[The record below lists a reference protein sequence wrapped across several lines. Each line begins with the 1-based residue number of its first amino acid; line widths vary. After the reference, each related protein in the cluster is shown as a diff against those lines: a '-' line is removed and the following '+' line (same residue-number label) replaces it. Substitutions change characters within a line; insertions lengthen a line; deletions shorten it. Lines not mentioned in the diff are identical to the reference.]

1 MQPVEATKELLAL
14 FKNIQQ
20 IIRAQQ
26 PLLPKNIFKNLDEKL
41 QTCRTFITELSLQED
56 DKHFHT
62 TEIKNESQR
71 EIRNW
76 LTVIVGH
83 SEQLQKHNF
92 SKIEVKGR
100 LSAIILSAWSIARLL
115 DR

>member
-1 MQPVEATKELLAL
+1 MEPIEATKELLAL

-20 IIRAQQ
+20 IIREHQILFPRSVFRELQ
-26 PLLPKNIFKNLDEKL
+26 DKL
-41 QTCRTFITELSLQED
+41 QLTRTFITELSLRES
-56 DKHFHT
+56 T
-62 TEIKNESQR
+62 TPSYTGKLRDSHYR
-71 EIRNW
+71 EVRNW

-83 SEQLQKHNF
+83 AEQMQKHQF
-92 SKIEVKGR
+92 SKIEIKGR